1 MRTHPPTEDRAAG
14 TSHTT
19 AQAFREAMAHL
30 AAPVSVV
37 AVLDPAGRRRG
48 FTATSVTSVSLD
60 PPMVLV
66 GVDHRSSCHEALTGA
81 PEFTVNVLVAHHG
94 ELARR
99 FATHGVDRFAGAGFA
114 GWPGTGT
121 PYLPDAGVLLRCR
134 TADVVRA
141 GDHDLVLG
149 AVTDARTAE
158 SAPDPLLWY
167 RRAFHTPVPALP
179 AAAAA

>member
-1 MRTHPPTEDRAAG
+1 MRTHRPSQDEDAG
-14 TSHTT
+14 RPHAE

-37 AVLDPAGRRRG
+37 TALDPAGRRRG

-66 GVDHRSSCHEALTGA
+66 GVGHRSSCHAALTGA
-81 PEFTVNVLVAHHG
+81 REFTVNVLGAEHD

-99 FATHGVDRFAGAGFA
+99 FAAHGIDRFAGTGFA
-114 GWPGTGT
+114 AWPGTGA
-121 PYLPDAGVLLRCR
+121 PYLPGAKVLLRCR

-149 AVTDARTAE
+149 TVTDAHTGDPAQ
-158 SAPDPLLWY
+158 APLLWY
-167 RRAFHTPVPALP
+167 RRAFHTPAPALP
-179 AAAAA
+179 AAAA